1 MSIWY
6 ISGAFVQKTSSKD
19 VNQMQRQTKV
29 KRTVQTN
36 WKTFGQI
43 VQASKLIFTDAALI
57 CLKPFRLLAEQ
68 EVLPRAL
75 IIFVWWL
82 CKKSDQH
89 CHIHHWSCA
98 MSVNTS
104 CHQMFTEQNST
115 SPNSSNDFSDQN
127 LDSLGNELIYST
139 AVVIAL
145 LSAPAVVGNALI
157 LATIWR
163 RTFLRT
169 SFHSILSGLAVTD
182 FLTGLISQPL
192 YASFHLVN
200 RKNATVIKDN
210 PEVGNAIGIIARVS
224 ANLFVNITIA
234 TMTVMS
240 VERWLHMSRRSS
252 RRSSTTSH
260 RRYCAGSVIL
270 LFPISS
276 SVVYIFTLVE
286 PAFVGTVLKMTIV
299 NFSFCYV
306 IMSYAY
312 FKVYQIIRRH
322 QLQTQANRKSQN
334 FGQPAIDLAKYKKSV
349 ASMLYIF
356 LLFSMCFLPFAV
368 SSAVALITT
377 AEVTEKALNVSLVL
391 VFLSSSLNPGL
402 YIWRMRDIRRG
413 LKQLLAGLR
422 T

>member
-1 MSIWY
+1 
-6 ISGAFVQKTSSKD
+6 
-19 VNQMQRQTKV
+19 
-29 KRTVQTN
+29 
-36 WKTFGQI
+36 
-43 VQASKLIFTDAALI
+43 
-57 CLKPFRLLAEQ
+57 
-68 EVLPRAL
+68 
-75 IIFVWWL
+75 
-82 CKKSDQH
+82 
-89 CHIHHWSCA
+89 
-98 MSVNTS
+98 MSVNT
-104 CHQMFTEQNST
+104 TEQNST
-115 SPNSSNDFSDQN
+115 SPNSFNDFSDQN
-127 LDSLGNELIYST
+127 LDFLGNELIYST

-169 SFHSILSGLAVTD
+169 SFHSILSGLAVND

-192 YASFHLVN
+192 YASFHLVYG
-200 RKNATVIKDN
+200 KNATVIKDN
-210 PEVGNAIGIIARVS
+210 PEVGNAIEIMARVS

-234 TMTVMS
+234 TMTIMS
-240 VERWLHMSRRSS
+240 VERWLHMS

-260 RRYCAGSVIL
+260 RRYCAGIVIL
-270 LFPISS
+270 LFPIPSL
-276 SVVYIFTLVE
+276 VVYIFTLAE
-286 PAFVGTVLKMTIV
+286 PAFAYTLIKITIA

-334 FGQPAIDLAKYKKSV
+334 FSQPAIDLAKYKKSV

-377 AEVTEKALNVSLVL
+377 AEVTEKAMNISLVL

-422 T
+422 TYILSIN